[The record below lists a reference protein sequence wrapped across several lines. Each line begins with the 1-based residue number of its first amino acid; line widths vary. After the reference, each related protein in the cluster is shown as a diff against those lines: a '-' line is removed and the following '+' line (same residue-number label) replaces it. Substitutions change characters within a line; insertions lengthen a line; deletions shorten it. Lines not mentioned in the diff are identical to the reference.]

1 MRTEA
6 VRDPAET
13 RVPKGRLLGVD
24 AVRALAIVGVFIEH
38 FFASGWLHGGPPDQA
53 PGFLTWLNMQ
63 TSSRAMSLFVLLF
76 GLSAA
81 LMTGGAAP
89 YAGNERW
96 RARGRLAI
104 RAVVLFVLSLAIDEY
119 GMSVIEY
126 YAVLLLLLL
135 PLTRLRARTLFV
147 LSGIAVPAVTLYAFW
162 VFNSHSDWL
171 RSGAETAS
179 GLAIFAH
186 PEQWGEFFKGMV
198 LFGGGFQVAYGLPL
212 ALAGM
217 AIGRLDLRAHQVRIR
232 LLYTGFVLATASIL
246 GSWIATYPLG
256 GADAIA
262 TTPPPGMPWQVLL
275 AMPTDGSLYAT
286 SPLGIVLMIGVAMVL
301 LGGLLIALD
310 RPLGRR
316 ALWPLAAAGGMAF
329 TWYAAH
335 FAVLKLVPK
344 PYSFVFL
351 ATVVAVMLAASV
363 AWRHWRRRGPLEWL
377 VHRATLLVP

>member
-1 MRTEA
+1 MRTET
-6 VRDPAET
+6 VPDPVET
-13 RVPKGRLLGVD
+13 RVPRGRLLGVD
-24 AVRALAIVGVFIEH
+24 AVRALAIIGVFIEH

-53 PGFLTWLNMQ
+53 PGFLTWLDVQ

-81 LMTGGAAP
+81 LMTGGTSPA
-89 YAGNERW
+89 AGNERW
-96 RARGRLAI
+96 RARGRLAV
-104 RAVVLFVLSLAIDEY
+104 RAVVLFLLSLAIDEY
-119 GMSVIEY
+119 GASVISY
-126 YAVLLLLLL
+126 YAVILILLL
-135 PLTRLRARTLFV
+135 PLARLRARMLFI
-147 LSGIAVPAVTLYAFW
+147 LAGIAVPVMTLYAFW
-162 VFNSHSDWL
+162 VFNAHSDWL
-171 RSGAETAS
+171 RSETAN
-179 GLAIFAH
+179 GLAIFGH
-186 PEQWGEFFKGMV
+186 PEQWGEFLKGMV
-198 LFGGGFQVAYGLPL
+198 LTGGGFQVAYGLPL

-232 LLYTGFVLATASIL
+232 LLYTGFVLASAAIL

-262 TTPPPGMPWQVLL
+262 TTPPPAMPWQVLL
-275 AMPTDGSLYAT
+275 AMPPDGSLYAT

-301 LGGLLIALD
+301 LGGLLIVLD

-351 ATVVAVMLAASV
+351 VTVVAVMLAASV